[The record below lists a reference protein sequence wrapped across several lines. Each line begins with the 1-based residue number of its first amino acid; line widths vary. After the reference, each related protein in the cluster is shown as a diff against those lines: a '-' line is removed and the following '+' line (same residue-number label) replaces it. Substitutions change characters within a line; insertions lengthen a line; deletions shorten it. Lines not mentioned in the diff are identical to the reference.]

1 MKNKIK
7 RTLLC
12 LLAVSMMTVSAN
24 IYADNDDEESA
35 AEVVDGEESSE
46 GEAAEEKAA
55 KLKESEEKV
64 RADFADITE
73 YLRKVGSADAR
84 TSRTLY
90 GRKTA
95 ASPRKSPTTRTLRR
109 SLPIR

>member
-64 RADFADITE
+64 RADFGDITE
-73 YLRKVGSADAR
+73 YLRR
-84 TSRTLY
+84 
-90 GRKTA
+90 
-95 ASPRKSPTTRTLRR
+95 
-109 SLPIR
+109 